1 MTVRLLLVDDHQM
14 VRAGLRALLADEA
27 ELQVVGEA
35 GSVAEAIAAA
45 ESLLPDVILMDLR
58 LPDGSGV
65 EACREILSAAPEIR
79 ILFLTSHSDEQA
91 IESTLLAGARGYLLK
106 DIGHQALVRAI
117 RDAVA
122 GRPVLDSVLAR
133 PVARRLEKSEALSGQ
148 ERRILALVVEGKT
161 NKEIAALLK
170 LSDKTVK
177 NYLSNAFQKLQV
189 TRRAQA
195 AALFTHRLLDPE

>member
-45 ESLLPDVILMDLR
+45 ESLLPDLILIDLR

-65 EACREILSAAPEIR
+65 EACREILSAAPGIR

-195 AALFTHRLLDPE
+195 AALFTHRRLDPQ